1 MKIQTIKRADLPG
14 VLQNIPNPP
23 EKLFSLGA
31 ELKDERRITI
41 VGTRKPTSYG
51 REVTEMLA
59 RDLTNAGAII
69 VSGLALGIDSIAHQ
83 ACLDAGGRSIA
94 VLPCGLDTI
103 YPASHRNLAKDILA
117 KNGTLLSE
125 YDKGTEA
132 FKSNFRER
140 NRLVSGLSVAV
151 MITEAA
157 ERSGTSI
164 TAGFALEQGKDVYVV
179 PGNITSPNSKG
190 TNGLIAQG
198 ANVITSSSSLIDQL
212 NLTPSEKRQLTGDSE
227 LETLILNL
235 IQEGVR
241 EGSKLQF
248 GSGVGVSEYNQAI
261 TMMEVTGKIRSIG
274 SNQWTIT

>member
-1 MKIQTIKRADLPG
+1 MSAPA
-14 VLQNIPNPP
+14 N
-23 EKLFSLGA
+23 
-31 ELKDERRITI
+31 
-41 VGTRKPTSYG
+41 
-51 REVTEMLA
+51 
-59 RDLTNAGAII
+59 
-69 VSGLALGIDSIAHQ
+69 
-83 ACLDAGGRSIA
+83 
-94 VLPCGLDTI
+94 I

-117 KNGTLLSE
+117 QNGTLLSE

-140 NRLVSGLSVAV
+140 NRLVSGLSEAV
-151 MITEAA
+151 IITEAA

-179 PGNITSPNSKG
+179 PGNITSPSSKG
-190 TNGLIAQG
+190 TNGLISQG
-198 ANVITSSSSLIDQL
+198 ANVITSSSSLIEQL

-241 EGSKLQF
+241 DGSKLQF
-248 GSGVGVSEYNQAI
+248 GSGVGVSEFNQAI

>member
-140 NRLVSGLSVAV
+140 NRLVSGLSEAV
-151 MITEAA
+151 IITEAA

-179 PGNITSPNSKG
+179 PGNITSPSSKG
-190 TNGLIAQG
+190 TNGLISQG
-198 ANVITSSSSLIDQL
+198 ANVITSSSSLIEQL

>member
-1 MKIQTIKRADLPG
+1 MKIQTIKSADLPE

-23 EKLFSLGA
+23 EKLFSLGT
-31 ELKDERRITI
+31 ELNDERRITI
-41 VGTRKPTSYG
+41 VGTRKPTPYG

-59 RDLTNAGAII
+59 RDLTNAGAVI

-83 ACLDAGGRSIA
+83 ACLDAGGRTIA
-94 VLPCGLDTI
+94 VLPCGLDAI
-103 YPASHRNLAKDILA
+103 YPASHRNLAKNILA
-117 KNGTLLSE
+117 QNGTLLSE

-140 NRLVSGLSVAV
+140 NRLVSGLSEAV
-151 MITEAA
+151 IITEAA

-198 ANVITSSSSLIDQL
+198 ANVITSSSNLIDQL

-241 EGSKLQF
+241 DGSKLQF
-248 GSGVGVSEYNQAI
+248 GSGVGVSEFNQAI

>member
-140 NRLVSGLSVAV
+140 NRLVSGLSEAV
-151 MITEAA
+151 IITEAA